1 MTREEVKAM
10 LTEIGVKVEE
20 LSDRAI
26 EKIQEKVDFEK
37 ERLDTET
44 RRKIRAFWLPVGFV
58 LGVLVTLAFQFAL

>member
-44 RRKIRAFWLPVGFV
+44 RRKVRAFWLPVGFV

>member
-26 EKIQEKVDFEK
+26 EKIQEKVDSEK
-37 ERLDTET
+37 ERLDTGT
-44 RRKIRAFWLPVGFV
+44 RRKVRAFWLPVGFV

>member
-26 EKIQEKVDFEK
+26 EKIQEKVDSEK

-44 RRKIRAFWLPVGFV
+44 RRKVRAFWLPVGFV